1 MLASG
6 LPRCEPR
13 IVMDEG
19 APGHEEGGGKWGGSV
34 KIFRGPRRNPR
45 GIHGV
50 RLSVPRTR
58 VARGSLSCVILRRAD
73 IFNICARG
81 AGKVGALLY
90 LYVMYDSRDMR
101 FPRDIVEARG

>member
-1 MLASG
+1 VVVVVVGSRSVRFLEGGDLRMWEG
-6 LPRCEPR
+6 GECEN
-13 IVMDEG
+13 IQG
-19 APGHEEGGGKWGGSV
+19 APTESTG
-34 KIFRGPRRNPR
+34 NPR
-45 GIHGV
+45 GEIKCPPH
-50 RLSVPRTR
+50 
-58 VARGSLSCVILRRAD
+58 SCSTWLRRAD